1 MFGIFVF
8 KVPPVPLLK
17 SKRWRSKNSPRHSF
31 PFPQVNAD
39 ELEDVTA
46 KYCAGEPQWPP
57 AFLHKVSIRT
67 TMFACFFAIFL
78 FVCGEASQCV

>member
-1 MFGIFVF
+1 M
-8 KVPPVPLLK
+8 PLLK
-17 SKRWRSKNSPRHSF
+17 SKRWRSKNSPPHSF
-31 PFPQVNAD
+31 PFLQVNAD

-67 TMFACFFAIFL
+67 TMFACFLSIFL